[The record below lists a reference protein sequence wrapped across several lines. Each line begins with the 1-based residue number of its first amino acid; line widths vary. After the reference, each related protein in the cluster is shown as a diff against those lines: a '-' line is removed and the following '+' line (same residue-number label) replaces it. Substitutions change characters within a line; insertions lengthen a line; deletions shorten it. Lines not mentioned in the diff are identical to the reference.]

1 MISFE
6 RLKGEIAL
14 ELDNCT
20 ILRQTIIDT
29 LEISNVRPLTT
40 LELAGASSLLM
51 QLYNSVENMFK
62 RIMRYY
68 RLPLPVGDDSH
79 FQLLLLFSTN
89 HEILPLLVPD
99 HLRMRM
105 SQLRKVRHVIIHG
118 YTHTLEP
125 IRIFAA
131 LLECPSI
138 VEEFSR
144 NVHKFLESGG

>member
-1 MISFE
+1 
-6 RLKGEIAL
+6 
-14 ELDNCT
+14 
-20 ILRQTIIDT
+20 
-29 LEISNVRPLTT
+29 
-40 LELAGASSLLM
+40 M

-79 FQLLLLFSTN
+79 FQLLLLFSTH